1 MRNQTIVRIEEEI
14 MKSRQDLEPYKRIYG
29 KLNSWR
35 PSFLS
40 GVTRA
45 FDIGGRF
52 KGIDTHYYFN
62 PQADFL
68 ALRSDV
74 SAIAEDMNVI
84 YKVLR
89 KYKEL
94 GNGQTKETKEKPS
107 IHNFF
112 NL

>member
-1 MRNQTIVRIEEEI
+1 MKNQTIVRIEKEI
-14 MKSRQDLEPYKRIYG
+14 TKSQQDLEPYRRVYG

-52 KGIDTHYYFN
+52 KGINIQYYFN
-62 PQADFL
+62 PQTDFL

-74 SAIAEDMNVI
+74 SVIAEDMNAI
-84 YKVLR
+84 YKVL
-89 KYKEL
+89 KKHKEL
-94 GNGQTKETKEKPS
+94 GNGQTKET
-107 IHNFF
+107 
-112 NL
+112 

>member
-1 MRNQTIVRIEEEI
+1 MKNQIKVRIEEEI
-14 MKSRQDLEPYKRIYG
+14 TKSRQDLEPYKRVYG

-52 KGIDTHYYFN
+52 KGIDTQYYFS
-62 PQADFL
+62 PQADYL
-68 ALRSDV
+68 ALQRDV

-89 KYKEL
+89 KHKEL
-94 GNGQTKETKEKPS
+94 SNGQTKETKEKPPTKS
-107 IHNFF
+107 
-112 NL
+112 